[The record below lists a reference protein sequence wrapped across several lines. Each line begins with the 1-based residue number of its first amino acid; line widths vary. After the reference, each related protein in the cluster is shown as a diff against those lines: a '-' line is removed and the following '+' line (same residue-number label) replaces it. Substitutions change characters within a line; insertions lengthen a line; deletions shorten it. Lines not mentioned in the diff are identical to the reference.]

1 MKSVMFYITKYAVK
15 GIKSLDN
22 WTELEFYKKTLTKD
36 FSIQN
41 YNIKGIYGVNGAGK
55 SGLISSVK
63 ILRGLLLKDNYLS
76 NPFVQNQLTSLIN
89 KRLGRLEI
97 AVEYLVKSAKV
108 YNLYRYT
115 IIIKKNPVGFYYICE
130 ESLAWRKAL
139 SHSDTFTSI
148 YSTDTG
154 KLMLDMTSDKYAGIL
169 MDKAKNLL
177 TISPLPLIFINNVLP
192 HYVKEKGYSFLMEGL
207 IYLVGFGANLHV
219 YLDRQDVHTDYTFK
233 SILRHTESD
242 EVEDT
247 REALT
252 GYRELLEGWQFIDL
266 SAETMRIPKALLPEI
281 EREAGRLY
289 EFLQVFKHDLQSVT
303 IEKREDKDCFQCDL
317 ILNYADYSVDAEFE
331 STGVKKLIRL
341 FRYFSAMVQGG
352 IVFVDELDSNLHD
365 VYLCALLEYLMDH
378 AEGQL
383 CFTTHNIGP
392 MDILKRNKKSIDF
405 LSVDHKVYSWTTN
418 GNYSPST
425 LYRKGM
431 IEGSPFNVD
440 SIDFI
445 SAFLSRKTNI

>member
-22 WTELEFYKKTLTKD
+22 WTELEFYKKTFTKD

-192 HYVKEKGYSFLMEGL
+192 HYVKKKGYSFLMEGL

-247 REALT
+247 RESLT
-252 GYRELLEGWQFIDL
+252 GYRELLEGWQFYDL
-266 SAETMRIPKALLPEI
+266 SAETMRIPKMFLPEI

-289 EFLQVFKHDLQSVT
+289 EFLRIFKHDLQSVSL
-303 IEKREDKDCFQCDL
+303 EKREDKDCFHCEL
-317 ILNYADYSVDAEFE
+317 ILNYVDYSVDAEFE

-341 FRYFSAMVQGG
+341 FRYFSVMVQGG
-352 IVFVDELDSNLHD
+352 IVFIDELDSNLHD

-378 AEGQL
+378 AKGQL

-405 LSVDHKVYSWTTN
+405 LSVDHKIYSWTTN

-445 SAFLSRKTNI
+445 SAFQSEEDD